1 MKRGQSPS
9 VSKNVNQVQNSK
21 PSQSSAGQVVKKQS
35 EYKNKYR
42 ELEQIGKGTS
52 GTVFLVKSK
61 QDKKFYISKKI
72 ILTNLNEQERQAV
85 EQELILLKKLK
96 HPHIVGYKENFVEP
110 YFMII
115 IMEYCEQG
123 DLSFHIKQK
132 LKDNDHFP
140 ENIILN
146 WFIQLTMALDFI
158 HEKHVLHRDVK
169 SSNIFLTSSGSIKLG
184 DFGISKILYST
195 VDKAQTLIGTP
206 YYLSPEVC
214 ENRPYTYQS
223 DIWALGC
230 VLFEMCALK
239 HPFVSENLMT
249 LVVKIIREPNPN
261 IPNIYSSDLNCLVQI
276 LLAKKSESRPR
287 TKQILS
293 FPFVNEAMKDFISSK
308 GLKDELKNLPIK
320 KTQLHI
326 KKEQKLNEEK
336 EQHPNSIKQIQKKN
350 SLQNQAHKQANIKA
364 QPQQNIQ
371 KHQEQQKS
379 VGSSKINRKNSND
392 IKKMEELIQKQ
403 MKEVQNEVQKKLIE
417 IKGSNIKKPNSTN
430 LQDQKSPSNPSLSK
444 PSTASSQS
452 STAHQTPQ
460 RQNDQK
466 IKQSPS
472 RQMQPKIEEKQPK
485 QSPQVTTKSKAETSN
500 KQSPQSQVA
509 QKQGQVPQ
517 NLGKNSSQGVLSNES
532 KTSSRSKNSSKV
544 IEEDDYDKKIQEMMS
559 KVKQEY
565 EQIKKQSPNSKKS
578 PSVNNQKASSSAQ
591 QNSQKQNNLIQ
602 PQKASSNQNYQPT
615 PTQLNQKQQGAANA
629 QSQQRYNTNYSK
641 NNDFDMT
648 QIEEDIQIKNI
659 PDNQVENIQ
668 ININRQDNSKKQNF
682 LLSQKVPNNS
692 LLQDSNVSFNLSLTN
707 DSVFNNTAFKSNL
720 PKKQSTI
727 ITSGGKEQIIEEII
741 ESEEAQE
748 HENIKS
754 QAPSD
759 VSGYKNEFLNSEF
772 TKLNQS
778 DDASKYQTVISEHIQ
793 TQMMPTLIPSQNVFL
808 KNQEEINEFQDDDLD
823 LDSLPQRED
832 YLDSDE
838 DNEYEEDFEVSSEE
852 GDSKNEKKENNDFRL
867 TRKNLD
873 KELDEVIEM
882 YKSQLLNN
890 SGPEEYNKFKHMLN
904 MSEIAEASVEYSSGE
919 VFKKMMIP
927 AAQKQQKS
935 NFTKK

>member
-1 MKRGQSPS
+1 MKRGLSPS
-9 VSKNVNQVQNSK
+9 VSKNQNQVYNSK
-21 PSQSSAGQVVKKQS
+21 PSQSQAVQVVKKQS

-61 QDKKFYISKKI
+61 QDKKFYIAKKI

-110 YFMII
+110 YYMII

-132 LKDNDHFP
+132 LKENEHFP
-140 ENIILN
+140 EKLILN

-169 SSNIFLTSSGSIKLG
+169 SSNIFLTSNSTIKLG
-184 DFGISKILYST
+184 DFGISKVLHST
-195 VDKAQTLIGTP
+195 ADKAQTLIGTP

-214 ENRPYTYQS
+214 ENKPYTYQS

-230 VLFEMCALK
+230 VLFEMCSLK
-239 HPFVSENLMT
+239 HPFVSESLMA

-261 IPNIYSSDLNCLVQI
+261 IPNMYSSDLNCLIQI
-276 LLAKKSESRPR
+276 LLAKKPESRPR

-336 EQHPNSIKQIQKKN
+336 EHQPNSIKQVQRKN
-350 SLQNQAHKQANIKA
+350 SLQNPAHKQVANNKV

-403 MKEVQNEVQKKLIE
+403 MKEVQSEVHKKLVE

-452 STAHQTPQ
+452 STANQTPQ
-460 RQNDQK
+460 RQNDSK

-472 RQMQPKIEEKQPK
+472 RQIQPKIEEKQIK
-485 QSPQVTTKSKAETSN
+485 QSPQIMTKNKVETSN

-509 QKQGQVPQ
+509 SKQGSVPQ
-517 NLGKNSSQGVLSNES
+517 NLGKNSSQGVLSNDS
-532 KTSSRSKNSSKV
+532 KTSNSSKNSSKV
-544 IEEDDYDKKIQEMMS
+544 IDEDDYDKKIQEMMS

-565 EQIKKQSPNSKKS
+565 EQIKKESPNIKKS
-578 PSVNNQKASSSAQ
+578 PTTNNQKASSVQ
-591 QNSQKQNNLIQ
+591 QNNSKQNNLIQ
-602 PQKASSNQNYQPT
+602 PQKASSNQSYQPT
-615 PTQLNQKQQGAANA
+615 PTQLNQKQQGAVGA

-641 NNDFDMT
+641 NDFEMT

-659 PDNQVENIQ
+659 PDNQSENTQ
-668 ININRQDNSKKQNF
+668 TNINLQDSTKKQNF
-682 LLSQKVPNNS
+682 HFSQKGPNNS

-748 HENIKS
+748 YENIKS

-759 VSGYKNEFLNSEF
+759 VSEYKNEFLNSEF
-772 TKLNQS
+772 IKSNKS

-793 TQMMPTLIPSQNVFL
+793 TQMMPPLIPTQNVQ
-808 KNQEEINEFQDDDLD
+808 KSNQEQIHDIQDDDLD

-852 GDSKNEKKENNDFRL
+852 GDSKNEQNEKNDFRL

-919 VFKKMMIP
+919 VSKKMMIP
-927 AAQKQQKS
+927 ATQKQQKS

>member
-1 MKRGQSPS
+1 MKRGLSPS
-9 VSKNVNQVQNSK
+9 VSKNLNQVQNSK
-21 PSQSSAGQVVKKQS
+21 PYQSQAAQVVKKQS

-61 QDKKFYISKKI
+61 QDKKFYIAKKI

-96 HPHIVGYKENFVEP
+96 HPHIVGYKENFLEP
-110 YFMII
+110 YYMII

-132 LKDNDHFP
+132 LKENDHFP

-184 DFGISKILYST
+184 DFGISKVLHST
-195 VDKAQTLIGTP
+195 ADKAQTLIGTP

-214 ENRPYTYQS
+214 ENKPYTYQS

-239 HPFVSENLMT
+239 HPFVSESLMA

-261 IPNIYSSDLNCLVQI
+261 IPNMYSSDLNCLVQI
-276 LLAKKSESRPR
+276 LLAKKPESRPR

-326 KKEQKLNEEK
+326 KKEQKINQEK
-336 EQHPNSIKQIQKKN
+336 EQQPSSIKQIQRKN
-350 SLQNQAHKQANIKA
+350 SLQNQAQKQANIKA
-364 QPQQNIQ
+364 QPQQNVQ

-379 VGSSKINRKNSND
+379 VGSTKINRKNSND

-403 MKEVQNEVQKKLIE
+403 MKEVQSEVQKKLVE
-417 IKGSNIKKPNSTN
+417 IKGSNNKKPNTSN

-444 PSTASSQS
+444 PSSASSQS

-472 RQMQPKIEEKQPK
+472 RQIQPKIEEKHTK
-485 QSPQVTTKSKAETSN
+485 QSPQIMTKNKVETHN
-500 KQSPQSQVA
+500 KQSPQSQIA
-509 QKQGQVPQ
+509 QKQVGTPQ
-517 NLGKNSSQGVLSNES
+517 NISKNPSSGVLSNES
-532 KTSSRSKNSSKV
+532 KTSNSSKNSSRV
-544 IEEDDYDKKIQEMMS
+544 IDEDDYDKKYQEMMN

-565 EQIKKQSPNSKKS
+565 EQIKKESPNPKKS
-578 PSVNNQKASSSAQ
+578 PTINNQKVASSSSAS
-591 QNSQKQNNLIQ
+591 QNNQKQNNLIH

-615 PTQLNQKQQGAANA
+615 PTQLNQGVVSA

-641 NNDFDMT
+641 NNFEMT

-659 PDNQVENIQ
+659 PDNQAEKVQ
-668 ININRQDNSKKQNF
+668 TNINLQDSSKKQNF
-682 LLSQKVPNNS
+682 HFSQKGQNNS

-741 ESEEAQE
+741 ENEEAQE

-759 VSGYKNEFLNSEF
+759 VSEYKNEFLNSEF
-772 TKLNQS
+772 IKSNKS

-793 TQMMPTLIPSQNVFL
+793 TQMMPQIPTQNIQ
-808 KNQEEINEFQDDDLD
+808 KNNQEEINDFQDDDLD
-823 LDSLPQRED
+823 FESLPQRED
-832 YLDSDE
+832 YLDSEE

-852 GDSKNEKKENNDFRL
+852 GDSKNEQKENNDFRL

-890 SGPEEYNKFKHMLN
+890 SGQEEYNKFKHMLN

-919 VFKKMMIP
+919 VSKKMMIP